1 LKPDFLS
8 LIQPW
13 PLGRRDDAQDKWSGQ
28 SYALAT
34 ETNMLLAVILALL
47 LVLFSFS

>member
-1 LKPDFLS
+1 MMPRTDGRGS
-8 LIQPW
+8 L
-13 PLGRRDDAQDKWSGQ
+13 
-28 SYALAT
+28 YALAT